1 MGRKTRQ
8 ACKIT
13 TETPASILYTSTTG
27 GTQGVMLSHGN
38 FTAMLSS
45 LGKLFSISSEDRL
58 LSSLPLHH
66 TFEFSC
72 GLLMPLS
79 LGASIIYLDEVTGEQ
94 LSHGLQAGQ
103 VTAMVGVPALWQ
115 LLERRIKGQIQD
127 QGSLFEAI
135 IDAMLEL
142 NRRLGKNAKLDVG
155 RLLFAPIH
163 GRLGGNIKFLISGGA
178 ALPPDTQKFFSGLG
192 LHLTEGYGLTEAAP
206 Y

>member
-1 MGRKTRQ
+1 
-8 ACKIT
+8 
-13 TETPASILYTSTTG
+13 
-27 GTQGVMLSHGN
+27 
-38 FTAMLSS
+38 
-45 LGKLFSISSEDRL
+45 
-58 LSSLPLHH
+58 
-66 TFEFSC
+66 
-72 GLLMPLS
+72 MPLS

-155 RLLFAPIH
+155 SFALCTHSRSFGRQHQVLNIGWCSAASGYTEVLLRTGTAP
-163 GRLGGNIKFLISGGA
+163 
-178 ALPPDTQKFFSGLG
+178 D
-192 LHLTEGYGLTEAAP
+192 
-206 Y
+206 